1 MPAAATAPLPI
12 TATSP
17 GPVATPAG
25 NGPTSPASG
34 TGVIPLQGL
43 ISARLFDKLT
53 FRVMADHDLDQDTA
67 DRVVT
72 QSLAF
77 LLACAL
83 NPEGRLSPSKAVD
96 AGWHAFILHTAD
108 YAEFCDR
115 VAGRYIHHT
124 PTGPG
129 DSGVHQAMAA
139 ATAAMRAAGL
149 HVDTALWNLAPDCTS
164 DCHQCHAGCHDSPGR
179 A

>member
-1 MPAAATAPLPI
+1 MPAAATASPLI
-12 TATSP
+12 TAMSP
-17 GPVATPAG
+17 SSVECSDS
-25 NGPTSPASG
+25 NGPTSP
-34 TGVIPLQGL
+34 VIGADVMAPRDL
-43 ISARLFDKLT
+43 ISARLFDKLA
-53 FRVMADHDLDQDTA
+53 FRVMADHDLDHDTA
-67 DRVVT
+67 KRVVT

-83 NPEGRLSPSKAVD
+83 NPEGYLSPSKVVD

-115 VAGRYIHHT
+115 VAGRFIHHH
-124 PTGPG
+124 PTSPG
-129 DSGVHQAMAA
+129 ESEGQQAMAA
-139 ATAAMRAAGL
+139 TTAAMRSAGL
-149 HVDTALWNLAPDCTS
+149 HVDAALWNLAPDCTS